1 MKIKNSRLLIQKE
14 IKSQVPKI
22 QKFFNQIY
30 PVSAEYEGCR
40 QLYVKHKGVFKQI
53 FFCKTSDFYNQLE
66 NFVVSKNCDYYL
78 TSNSFYADK
87 RGLEYLFSMDN
98 FVFDLDNHNPNVSSY
113 EIARNISRLL
123 TLLESKYKDEF
134 PYMTANVKTGRGVH
148 IWVHIESI
156 SSKLFFLWKKT
167 ANHFCDVLDR
177 ICKENN
183 IDLSV
188 DRKSSCNAAG
198 VFRLPFSFNTSSSGK
213 YIDEFDVTVNNIS
226 YKLEN
231 LIERFNIFDDS
242 SQSNENKDKTS
253 DEQESK
259 IDEEYKPLHCKRIR
273 GIEEYVKWHDYDVVG
288 HRNAIIFLYYNAC
301 VQIMERSAALERT
314 EKLNKSFKEPY
325 SQAEFKTVIS
335 AVDKHI
341 YKLTN
346 KTFFEIL
353 GMTKEEQ
360 ESYDKMS
367 EYKPKID
374 RAERNKKIF
383 QLAVQGETQKA
394 IAEIVGCTDRTV
406 RTVLKNFDKSEFLAI
421 QVRKL
426 YADGGQ
432 TQQEIADIFN
442 ISARQVRRYL
452 KNDRTKTEKNL

>member
-1 MKIKNSRLLIQKE
+1 MRIKKTRLLIQKDN
-14 IKSQVPKI
+14 K
-22 QKFFNQIY
+22 NQIERLKKFLDNVY
-30 PVSAEYEGCR
+30 PVSEKYEGCR
-40 QLYVKHKGVFKQI
+40 QLWTRYPNGCFKEVM
-53 FFCKTSDFYNQLE
+53 FHKTSDFYNHLE
-66 NFVVSKNCDYYL
+66 NFKVNNNCDYYI

-87 RGLEYLFSMDN
+87 RGAEYLFSTDN
-98 FVFDLDNHNPNVSSY
+98 FVFDLDNHNKTRAYDLAHS
-113 EIARNISRLL
+113 ISRLL
-123 TLLESKYKDEF
+123 SLLESKYQEEF
-134 PYMTANVKTGRGVH
+134 PYPTAVIITGRGVQ

-156 SSKLFFLWKKT
+156 SAKLLFLWKMT
-167 ANHFCDVLDR
+167 ANYFCDVLDR
-177 ICKENN
+177 ICKEND

-188 DRKSSCNAAG
+188 DRTASCNPAG
-198 VFRLPFSFNTSSSGK
+198 LFRLPYSFNTSTEK
-213 YIDEFDVTVNNIS
+213 YIDDIDITVHNNIS
-226 YKLEN
+226 YKIER
-231 LIERFNIFDDS
+231 LIERFNVTATDKL
-242 SQSNENKDKTS
+242 NENKTKFS
-253 DEQESK
+253 DEQNNKS
-259 IDEEYKPLHCKRIR
+259 DEKYKPLHFKRIKY
-273 GIEEYVKWHDYDVVG
+273 IKDYVKLHNYDVVG

-301 VQIMERSAALERT
+301 VQVMERSAALDCT

-426 YADGGQ
+426 YADGGK

-442 ISARQVRRYL
+442 ISRMQVSRYL
-452 KNDRTKTEKNL
+452 KK

>member
-1 MKIKNSRLLIQKE
+1 MKIQNSRLLIQKDN
-14 IKSQVPKI
+14 KNQVERFK
-22 QKFFNQIY
+22 KFLDNVY
-30 PVSAEYEGCR
+30 PVSEKYEGCR
-40 QLYVKHKGVFKQI
+40 QLWTRYPNGSFKEVM
-53 FFCKTSDFYNQLE
+53 FHKTSDFYNHLE
-66 NFVVSKNCDYYL
+66 NFKVNNNCDYYI

-87 RGLEYLFSMDN
+87 RGAEYLFSTDN
-98 FVFDLDNHNPNVSSY
+98 FVFDLDNHNKTKAYDLAHS
-113 EIARNISRLL
+113 ISRLL
-123 TLLESKYKDEF
+123 SLLESKYQEEF
-134 PYMTANVKTGRGVH
+134 PYPTAVVITGRGVQ

-156 SSKLFFLWKKT
+156 SAKLIFLWKMT

-177 ICKENN
+177 VCKEND

-188 DRKSSCNAAG
+188 DRAVSCNSSG
-198 VFRLPFSFNTSSSGK
+198 LFRLPYSFNTIAEK
-213 YIDEFDVTVNNIS
+213 YITDIDIIVHNVS
-226 YKLEN
+226 YTIER
-231 LIERFNIFDDS
+231 LIEKFNVFDDS
-242 SQSNENKDKTS
+242 ENKNKTS
-253 DEQESK
+253 DEQKSK

-301 VQIMERSAALERT
+301 VQVMERSVALERT

-325 SQAEFKTVIS
+325 SQSEFKTVIS

-341 YKLTN
+341 YKLTK

-353 GMTKEEQ
+353 GMTNEEQ
-360 ESYDKMS
+360 ERYDKMS

-383 QLAVQGETQKA
+383 QLAVNRLTCEQ
-394 IAEIVGCTDRTV
+394 IAENVGCSVRTV
-406 RTVLKNFDKSEFLAI
+406 KTVLKNFDKSEFLAI

-426 YADGGQ
+426 YADGGK

-452 KNDRTKTEKNL
+452 KNSRTKSAEIL